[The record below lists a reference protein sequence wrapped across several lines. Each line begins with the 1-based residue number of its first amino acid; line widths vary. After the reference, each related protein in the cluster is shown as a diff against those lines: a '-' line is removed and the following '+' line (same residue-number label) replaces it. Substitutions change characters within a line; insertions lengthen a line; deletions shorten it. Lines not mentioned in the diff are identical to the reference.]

1 MKSWKKSHR
10 ERRRRRVVLHPGRA
24 RRMWQ
29 DTHARQEIAR
39 LRGLYLQT
47 DDPVYLNQAA
57 ILEDELNRSWP
68 MPPRMVAA

>member
-1 MKSWKKSHR
+1 
-10 ERRRRRVVLHPGRA
+10 
-24 RRMWQ
+24 MWQ